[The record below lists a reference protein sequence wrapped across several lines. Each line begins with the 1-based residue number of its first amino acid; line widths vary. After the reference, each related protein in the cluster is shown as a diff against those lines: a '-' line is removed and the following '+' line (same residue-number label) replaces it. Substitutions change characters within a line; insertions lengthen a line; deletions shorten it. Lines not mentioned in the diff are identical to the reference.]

1 MNKLES
7 QTKEI
12 RIAAESIDKAIYGAD
27 FKKFTVAGMQATA
40 DTIDFVGACMEGME
54 ASAKRYEWII
64 SISEA
69 RIDKAEREMQE
80 QRHII
85 RSLQIFIVGLAAA
98 LILSNLMHIAWHKEM
113 EAQIQAMQE
122 SSTNSIAYN
131 QPGGGG
137 DAIRDSQLHRAD
149 RRPDNLPG

>member
-7 QTKEI
+7 QIKEI
-12 RIAAESIDKAIYGAD
+12 WNAAESIDKAVYGAD
-27 FKKFTVAGMQATA
+27 LKKATLAGMQATA
-40 DTIDFVGACMEGME
+40 DAIDFAGAWLEGLE
-54 ASAKRYEWII
+54 ASAEGHERII

-69 RIDKAEREMQE
+69 KIDKAEREMQE

-85 RSLQIFIVGLAAA
+85 RLFQIFIVGLAAA

-113 EAQIQAMQE
+113 KAKIQAAQE
-122 SSTNSIAYN
+122 SGTTSTAYN

-149 RRPDNLPG
+149 RRPNNLPG